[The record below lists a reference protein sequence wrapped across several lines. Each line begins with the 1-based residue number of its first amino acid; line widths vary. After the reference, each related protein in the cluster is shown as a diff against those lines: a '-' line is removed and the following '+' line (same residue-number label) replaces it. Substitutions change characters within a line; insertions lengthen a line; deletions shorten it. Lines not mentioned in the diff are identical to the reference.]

1 MTTHAFTSMGCEI
14 VVGGASPAEA
24 QAIERLFAE
33 RDETFSRFR
42 RDSELSRVNASTSN
56 VVSVSPAFAEMV
68 AIALRAAASTGGLV
82 DPTLGE
88 AIEAAGYDRDFGRL
102 GPSPSPPRPAAP
114 GRWRAV
120 RASECALSRP
130 IGVRL
135 DLNGVVKSKTVDDAL
150 ELISGD
156 GFVSAGGDIAA
167 RGALDVALPGGDAVR
182 LVAGGL
188 ATSGSAKR
196 RWLRG
201 GAWQHHLIDPRNG
214 RAGTI
219 AVGRGHDLR
228 GDVPSV
234 RRCGQGGFPARPR
247 RSRVSRRAR
256 PRRSL
261 SRALRRDRLHA
272 AMAVVRA
279 SRGVNGVAW
288 EAARAG
294 GIVAYVLLSSVVVIG
309 LALSGRERLAGWPR
323 FAVEDV
329 HRFVGML
336 VGAFVSLHVVTIAI
350 DSEAHFSVL
359 QLVVP
364 FASSYRP
371 LWTGLGIVAAEL
383 LVALAVANH
392 YRTRISYRLWRRLH
406 YLNFAVWLAA
416 TWHGIGA
423 GTDSGSTWLLWIY
436 VGAIGAVALFTA
448 RRILRTAPPVS
459 A

>member
-24 QAIERLFAE
+24 QAIERLFAK

-88 AIEAAGYDRDFGRL
+88 AIEAAGYDREFGRL

-150 ELISGD
+150 ELVSGD

-201 GAWQHHLIDPRNG
+201 GAWQHHLIDPRTGAPAQTPWVEVTTCSATCLQSDVAAKAAFILGHAGPAFLDERGLAG
-214 RAGTI
+214 RFL
-219 AVGRGHDLR
+219 GHF
-228 GDVPSV
+228 GEIVCT
-234 RRCGQGGFPARPR
+234 RRWP
-247 RSRVSRRAR
+247 
-256 PRRSL
+256 
-261 SRALRRDRLHA
+261 
-272 AMAVVRA
+272 
-279 SRGVNGVAW
+279 
-288 EAARAG
+288 
-294 GIVAYVLLSSVVVIG
+294 SSV
-309 LALSGRERLAGWPR
+309 P
-323 FAVEDV
+323 
-329 HRFVGML
+329 
-336 VGAFVSLHVVTIAI
+336 
-350 DSEAHFSVL
+350 
-359 QLVVP
+359 
-364 FASSYRP
+364 
-371 LWTGLGIVAAEL
+371 VAA
-383 LVALAVANH
+383 
-392 YRTRISYRLWRRLH
+392 
-406 YLNFAVWLAA
+406 
-416 TWHGIGA
+416 
-423 GTDSGSTWLLWIY
+423 
-436 VGAIGAVALFTA
+436 
-448 RRILRTAPPVS
+448 
-459 A
+459 